1 MRRGAAAVVGPGE
14 QCPQHQEAERER
26 QAVGR
31 GAHGGQRGGVCGLG
45 LAAAWAQGAPLSL
58 ARPRWSGWH
67 STGVFSSLALTRCTN
82 FPGSRS
88 QGAVRRV
95 RGAGCGVRLAARG
108 GGSWLGRGEVSEC
121 ACREPG
127 LWGTVT

>member
-31 GAHGGQRGGVCGLG
+31 GAHGGQRGGVCGLR

-67 STGVFSSLALTRCTN
+67 STGMFSSLALTRCTN

-88 QGAVRRV
+88 RGAVRRV
-95 RGAGCGVRLAARG
+95 RGAAGGAWRRELSGERGRERVRVPRTW
-108 GGSWLGRGEVSEC
+108 SLGDC
-121 ACREPG
+121 DMMN
-127 LWGTVT
+127 

>member
-67 STGVFSSLALTRCTN
+67 SMGALFSPALTRCTN

-88 QGAVRRV
+88 RGAARRV
-95 RGAGCGVRLAARG
+95 WGAAGGAEVRAG
-108 GGSWLGRGEVSEC
+108 
-121 ACREPG
+121 
-127 LWGTVT
+127 